1 MFKFF
6 DLPGKSRPMF
16 DFSNL
21 FPRDRFDAVALS
33 EVGQVQ
39 GRSAGRRDGGDH
51 V

>member
-6 DLPGKSRPMF
+6 DLPGESRPMF

-21 FPRDRFDAVALS
+21 FPPDRFDAVAF
-33 EVGQVQ
+33 EVGQIQ
-39 GRSAGRRDGGDH
+39 GRSAGRSDGGDH